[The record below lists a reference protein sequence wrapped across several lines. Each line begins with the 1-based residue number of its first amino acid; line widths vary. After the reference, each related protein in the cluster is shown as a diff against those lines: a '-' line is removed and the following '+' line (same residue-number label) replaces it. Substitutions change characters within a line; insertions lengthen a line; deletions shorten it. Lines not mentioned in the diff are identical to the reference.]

1 MHTTTTDGLRARNTA
16 GARVPTA
23 GAPPPSAGSA
33 GLPITYD
40 LRLVSAASLVLA
52 ALVAGVSAAGLV
64 LAPTGLYG
72 DDPSLVAVFAGQD
85 AANLVVGLPVLLGAL
100 WLARRGSLTGLLLWP
115 GALYYV
121 LYTYAL
127 YLVGAPFGSLFLAYV
142 GLVALSAYTTIGL
155 VAGIDAAAVRQR
167 LARAPARLVGGLLVG
182 VGFLATA
189 GSMALVVPALGDPA
203 SVDPLLHARWIV
215 DLTVGTPV
223 LFVGGALLW
232 RRTGL
237 GYATAAGLLFLSGA
251 NGLAFALGGGL
262 GALLTATRIEAS
274 VIAVHLAIAAVCLA
288 VAAFYLR
295 DARPA
300 SGAGSLRLDGAG

>member
-1 MHTTTTDGLRARNTA
+1 MHSTTTDGLRARNTA

-23 GAPPPSAGSA
+23 GAPPPSARSG

-52 ALVAGVSAAGLV
+52 ALVAGV
-64 LAPTGLYG
+64 
-72 DDPSLVAVFAGQD
+72 DAV
-85 AANLVVGLPVLLGAL
+85 
-100 WLARRGSLTGLLLWP
+100 
-115 GALYYV
+115 
-121 LYTYAL
+121 
-127 YLVGAPFGSLFLAYV
+127 
-142 GLVALSAYTTIGL
+142 
-155 VAGIDAAAVRQR
+155 AVRQR
-167 LARAPARLVGGLLVG
+167 LARVPARLVGGLLVG

-189 GSMALVVPALGDPA
+189 GSMALVVPAFGDPA

-223 LFVGGALLW
+223 LFVGGVLLW

-237 GYATAAGLLFLSGA
+237 GYATAAGLLFLSGV

-262 GALLTATRIEAS
+262 GALLTATRFEAS